1 VKQSFMTIRD
11 ILILTQYFPPE
22 SGAPSV
28 RLNAMAC
35 ELQKLGIR
43 VRVVTG
49 MPNYPLGTI
58 YPQYRGRLTM
68 YEDVNGIPV
77 RRVWLYPAA
86 GRGAVKRLLNYL
98 SFTFTAAIAVA
109 ATRRPDLV
117 FVEAQPV
124 TLAIPAWILKLVR
137 RVPYVYNTPDL
148 QVEHAGD
155 DAWVTLRWLIR
166 AAASMESKLMHDAA
180 CVTTVTHAFID
191 HFHHQYGI
199 PRERLT
205 FLPNGADTDT
215 LKPLPPD
222 RVFADRLGV
231 AGRKVFTYAGTMA
244 NYQGLE
250 VLVDVAERLRDRH
263 DIVILMVGSGPVK
276 ERLMKM
282 ADQRGLT
289 NILFRTSPFE
299 EMPQLMSITT
309 ASLVVLR
316 PLEISKKMRL
326 SKAIP
331 PLACGVPVIYAG
343 WGETAEVIRQE
354 QVGIAIEPGDD
365 AEIARSIEKV
375 ADDSSLAHELGA
387 RGRRLAEREY
397 SWAFLVADWLRQLE
411 LVLSGEDPAVPKID
425 TGRPENPSGSPL
437 ALDNSL

>member
-1 VKQSFMTIRD
+1 MTIRD
-11 ILILTQYFPPE
+11 VLILTQYFPPE

-28 RLNAMAC
+28 RLMAMAQ

-49 MPNYPLGTI
+49 MPNYPLGVI
-58 YPQYRGRLTM
+58 YPKYRGRITM
-68 YEDVNGIPV
+68 HEEVRGIPV
-77 RRVWLYPAA
+77 RRVWLYPAS
-86 GRGAVKRLLNYL
+86 GKGAVRRLLNYL
-98 SFTFTAAIAVA
+98 SFTFTAAIALA
-109 ATRRPDLV
+109 TTRRPDLV

-124 TLAIPAWILKLVR
+124 TLAIPAWVLKVVR

-148 QVEHAGD
+148 QVEHAAD
-155 DAWVTLRWLIR
+155 DAWITLRWLIR
-166 AAASMESKLMHDAA
+166 AAAAMESKLMRDAA
-180 CVTTVTHAFID
+180 CVTTVTHAFIK
-191 HFHHQYGI
+191 HFHRQYGV
-199 PRERLT
+199 PLGRLT

-215 LKPLPPD
+215 LRPLPPD
-222 RVFADRLGV
+222 EAFAERLGV

-250 VLVDVAERLRDRH
+250 VLVEAAEKLRHRDDV
-263 DIVILMVGSGPVK
+263 IILMVGSGPVK
-276 ERLMKM
+276 DRLVKM
-282 ADQRGLT
+282 VNERGLT
-289 NILFRTSPFE
+289 NIIFRTSPFE

-316 PLEISKKMRL
+316 PIEISKKMRL

-354 QVGIAIEPGDD
+354 RVGTTVEPGN
-365 AEIARSIEKV
+365 ASEIARSIETLT
-375 ADDSSLAHELGA
+375 DDPALARECGA

-397 SWAFLVADWLRQLE
+397 SWAFIVGDWMRQLQ
-411 LVLSGEDPAVPKID
+411 LVLRGEDPAVPNSNTPRPGPSS
-425 TGRPENPSGSPL
+425 TGAL
-437 ALDNSL
+437 AVGNGL